1 MEVYKVI
8 RILEEDFGC
17 EGRPDG
23 YEPMC
28 TVQLQA
34 ASGEAIFLKVKDKEL
49 YAKDINEDDSVT
61 VDDGIVEKSE
71 A

>member
-1 MEVYKVI
+1 MKIYKVI
-8 RILEEDFGC
+8 RIIEEDFGC

-34 ASGEAIFLKVKDKEL
+34 ADGEDFFLKVKDKEL
-49 YAKDINEDDSVT
+49 YAKDIGEGDEVAVNEGK
-61 VDDGIVEKSE
+61 VDKIL
-71 A
+71 